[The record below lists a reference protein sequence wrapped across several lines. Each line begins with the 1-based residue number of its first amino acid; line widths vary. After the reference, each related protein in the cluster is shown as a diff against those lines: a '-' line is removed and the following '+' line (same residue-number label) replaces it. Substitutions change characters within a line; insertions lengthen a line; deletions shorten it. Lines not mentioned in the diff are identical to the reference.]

1 MRCCPGFHFCSLQS
15 TFLYQ
20 RDYNVGVK
28 TSSPQKLAFS
38 MPNQVNDWKLFSAV
52 SPHCQF
58 SEGDLLS
65 QQQAGLFRDVSRIPP
80 VNSST
85 GCKPLFHYW
94 KPWLATKV
102 MQFRF
107 PKSYTTR
114 NSHYCH
120 LNGVKEV
127 FTVLG
132 FHSTFPQYLPI
143 PPVSHCILLP
153 SLPYLIAPTL
163 VPPILQEN
171 LFSVSSPGRSML
183 PPIALLFMQPHYVCL
198 QLAYNLCNS

>member
-1 MRCCPGFHFCSLQS
+1 MRCCPGFNFCSLQS

-20 RDYNVGVK
+20 RDQNVGVK
-28 TSSPQKLAFS
+28 TSIPPKLAFS

-65 QQQAGLFRDVSRIPP
+65 QHQPGLFRDVSRIPP

-102 MQFRF
+102 RQLRF
-107 PKSYTTR
+107 PKSYITR
-114 NSHYCH
+114 SSHYCH
-120 LNGVKEV
+120 LHGVEEV

-143 PPVSHCILLP
+143 PPVSHCTLLP

-163 VPPILQEN
+163 VPPILQQN

-183 PPIALLFMQPHYVCL
+183 PPNSPSLYATPLFLFVARL
-198 QLAYNLCNS
+198 